1 MIKKISKYKY
11 IGIIL
16 LVAIITCIPLLWS
29 NLDVYF
35 DDGIQHIARA
45 YASFLALQNGE
56 SPTVLSTLTNG
67 FGYSWDL
74 FYGFL
79 STFIII
85 FCKLFTSTFI
95 NAYKLTLFL
104 GLLLSRIYY
113 VHMCKFY
120 YKK

>member
-35 DDGIQHIARA
+35 DDGIQHISRA

-56 SPTVLSTLTNG
+56 SPTVLSNLANE

-120 YKK
+120 YQK

>member
-56 SPTVLSTLTNG
+56 SPTVLSTLTNR

-120 YKK
+120 YQK

>member
-56 SPTVLSTLTNG
+56 GLVIVGICFTV
-67 FGYSWDL
+67 
-74 FYGFL
+74 FY
-79 STFIII
+79 
-85 FCKLFTSTFI
+85 
-95 NAYKLTLFL
+95 
-104 GLLLSRIYY
+104 LLL
-113 VHMCKFY
+113 
-120 YKK
+120 